1 MLCVPSWEEK
11 RNAGLLG
18 KEFSGVITYQI
29 TCAFYIVR
37 TSQNEAS
44 VIAIVLMLADDL
56 LHHLLMA
63 NSRLC

>member
-1 MLCVPSWEEK
+1 MLCVSSWEEK
-11 RNAGLLG
+11 RNTGLLG

-44 VIAIVLMLADDL
+44 VIAI
-56 LHHLLMA
+56 
-63 NSRLC
+63 S